1 MSASIYPPGAERMA
15 MALNADTVMMV
26 LNVSGIGLSIASAVV
41 EYRYRREYAARAL
54 LAAQTLQELYG
65 KTGTAD

>member
-1 MSASIYPPGAERMA
+1 MSASIYSPGAERMA

-26 LNVSGIGLSIASAVV
+26 LNVTGIGLSIVSTMV

-54 LAAQTLQELYG
+54 LAAQMLEQLYG
-65 KTGTAD
+65 ENGTAD